1 MSTFFFKLRT
11 QAYFIIYFASYILH
25 SKCTSYGVAPHGPF
39 TPCGEGHPAY
49 QCALPVIGLEID
61 KWPNP
66 EMKMESALGLVSGL
80 SEVMVHEEDVDFMLP
95 LGRARAF
102 FTQVA
107 F

>member
-1 MSTFFFKLRT
+1 
-11 QAYFIIYFASYILH
+11 
-25 SKCTSYGVAPHGPF
+25 
-39 TPCGEGHPAY
+39 
-49 QCALPVIGLEID
+49 
-61 KWPNP
+61 
-66 EMKMESALGLVSGL
+66 MKMESALGLVSGL